1 MATRR
6 SNGSMPKFRLE
17 TRSEFKDL
25 LDFVSASAENISNLQ
40 EILSIGPNR
49 DLIIAKS
56 KIMLRMNESG
66 KLYSWDPS
74 DPRTATT
81 CLVAVGEYEPIET
94 RILKK
99 FASESN
105 VVVDIG
111 ANVGYYTIEL
121 AEMLPPSGKLISFEP
136 VTTSFN
142 QLEQNIKL
150 NKFEKII
157 TTFNLGLSD
166 RDEVT
171 KIFIP
176 KRSGS
181 SAASARNLHPDE
193 EFTSQEITMTSLDK
207 VFESLEY
214 KTCNLIKID
223 VERGELDVIRGS
235 IGVIKE
241 FRPVIFAEL
250 LRKWSEYFSYKPNT
264 VLEIL
269 QELGYICFGVSTQ
282 FRRIEVFTEDD
293 IETNFIFIHEE
304 QLVKAVRI
312 FKKIAKTN
320 SI

>member
-121 AEMLPPSGKLISFEP
+121 AEMLPQAG
-136 VTTSFN
+136 N
-142 QLEQNIKL
+142 
-150 NKFEKII
+150 
-157 TTFNLGLSD
+157 
-166 RDEVT
+166 
-171 KIFIP
+171 
-176 KRSGS
+176 
-181 SAASARNLHPDE
+181 
-193 EFTSQEITMTSLDK
+193 
-207 VFESLEY
+207 
-214 KTCNLIKID
+214 
-223 VERGELDVIRGS
+223 
-235 IGVIKE
+235 
-241 FRPVIFAEL
+241 
-250 LRKWSEYFSYKPNT
+250 
-264 VLEIL
+264 
-269 QELGYICFGVSTQ
+269 
-282 FRRIEVFTEDD
+282 
-293 IETNFIFIHEE
+293 
-304 QLVKAVRI
+304 
-312 FKKIAKTN
+312 
-320 SI
+320 